1 MGTITIVIAI
11 NADGHLAVNGET
23 SGNYKVR
30 LDNATGKGGV
40 ADYRNKELIRVY
52 DNNADTRVSFTA
64 ASRAD
69 LGAYTY
75 QAQQKGDTVV
85 LNQERLTD
93 YANMALSIPS
103 ANTNIWNLQQDT
115 VGFGKARQTRQMTSS
130 ANSPATPSNS
140 THSSN
145 DTSSKGFEGVPNT
158 LNSAGHNYP

>member
-1 MGTITIVIAI
+1 
-11 NADGHLAVNGET
+11 
-23 SGNYKVR
+23 NYKVR

-64 ASRAD
+64 ANRAD

-115 VGFGKARQTRQMTSS
+115 VGTRLTNGRHGLTDQGGAWVSFFGG
-130 ANSPATPSNS
+130 NVDGD
-140 THSSN
+140 N
-145 DTSSKGFEGVPNT
+145 DVIK
-158 LNSAGHNYP
+158 YD